1 MCPTA
6 IGNFALTTQNF
17 FELKQLSRFSIR
29 WQQLLRTYDFERARV
44 PPKQYAR
51 SEISFLCEVIA
62 TGSNGGIAPGD
73 TLDSVFLHL
82 RTHFPEGAHY
92 LGQCNI
98 THEQTYITI
107 YILES
112 TGALTRA
119 LDSHALASGNQ
130 ETSTCRQTR
139 TNTIRHGDN

>member
-62 TGSNGGIAPGD
+62 TGSNGGLAPGY
-73 TLDSVFLHL
+73 TLDNVFLHL

-107 YILES
+107 YVYMAFAGYSDMYLCHD
-112 TGALTRA
+112 AA
-119 LDSHALASGNQ
+119 VLDAWDIVLPRH
-130 ETSTCRQTR
+130 TCR
-139 TNTIRHGDN
+139 